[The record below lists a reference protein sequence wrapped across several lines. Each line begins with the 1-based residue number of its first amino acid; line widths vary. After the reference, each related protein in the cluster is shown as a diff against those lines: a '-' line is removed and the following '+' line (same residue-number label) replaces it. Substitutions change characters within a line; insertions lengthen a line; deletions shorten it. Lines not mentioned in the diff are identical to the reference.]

1 MTFICHV
8 EEMSTDV
15 SYVLMAASRKARC
28 LQPEMAEAKSRKS
41 DSSISFKLHL
51 QYSRVQQT
59 IVFMTDLISEVG
71 LGVLWEFVFLSG
83 ADFITPT
90 PAKFNISSTIS

>member
-1 MTFICHV
+1 
-8 EEMSTDV
+8 MSTDV
-15 SYVLMAASRKARC
+15 SYVLMAASRKAR
-28 LQPEMAEAKSRKS
+28 AKSRKS

-59 IVFMTDLISEVG
+59 IVFMTDLLSEVG

-90 PAKFNISSTIS
+90 PAKFNISSTISQK